1 MVYMILIYSH
11 RKKTQQRG
19 QTKKNCPVFRP
30 SGLARLPDEGYGP
43 APDGYSERLISPCA
57 GSPFYS
63 DRWGDYLEI
72 LRKLYR
78 HRFPSCQ
85 Q

>member
-1 MVYMILIYSH
+1 MILIYSQSSEKNTTTWADQ
-11 RKKTQQRG
+11 KKTA
-19 QTKKNCPVFRP
+19 PVFRP

-63 DRWGDYLEI
+63 DRWGDYMEI

-78 HRFPSCQ
+78 HTFPSCQ